1 MSIITLNSVKKSFG
15 VRHSTTE
22 ILHNINLVIQKGEFI
37 AITGPS
43 GSGKSTLMNIL
54 GLLDNYD
61 EGTYAIEDIMV
72 SNLSD
77 TAISE
82 LRLHKIGFVFQS
94 FNLISN
100 LNVQDNIQIPLIY
113 SHVKRTQRLSQ
124 MNTLLELLGIADK
137 KKFMPYQLSGGQQQR
152 VAIARSLINNPS
164 IILADEPTGNLDTKN
179 GADIMNIFKY
189 LNNMGVTIVL
199 VTHDLKLAQQCKRI
213 ITVQDGNII
222 SDSMESNINLGNPQI
237 LGTSL

>member
-15 VRHSTTE
+15 VQHSTTE

-113 SHVKRTQRLSQ
+113 SHVKRAQRLSQ
-124 MNTLLELLGIADK
+124 MNTLLDLLGIADK

-199 VTHDLKLAQQCKRI
+199 VTHDLKLAQLCKRI

-222 SDSMESNINLGNPQI
+222 SDSMEPNINPGNPQI